1 MGGWNSGRS
10 GGRPTVER
18 CLTVDLPMMMRRGGL
33 TDVGHG
39 SGTLTWSRNGHQT
52 GSVGYSYSMWEDDF
66 GWIELSFTWTPYGG
80 QPQPIK
86 QRISLTCT
94 EPNYGGR
101 RWWMVCPKS
110 NRRVL
115 KLHLPP
121 GGDKFLSREA
131 WRLGYRCQRVTSS
144 DRTLERLFRLQQKL
158 GGEPG
163 WDRGLERPKGMWWR
177 TYERHLARHDQLDAA
192 VGADMMRQ
200 LAVLSDRLKAA
211 GIEADQP

>member
-10 GGRPTVER
+10 GGAPTVER
-18 CLTVDLPMMMRRGGL
+18 CLTVDLPMMMRRGGII
-33 TDVGHG
+33 DVGYG

-66 GWIELSFTWTPYGG
+66 GWIELRFTWTPYCGD
-80 QPQPIK
+80 PQPIT

-94 EPNYGGR
+94 RPNYGGR
-101 RWWMVCPKS
+101 RWWMLCPRTK
-110 NRRVL
+110 RRVL

-121 GGDKFLSREA
+121 GRGQFLSREA
-131 WRLGYRCQRVTSS
+131 WGLGYRSQRIASS

-177 TYERHLARHDQLDAA
+177 TYERHLERYDELDAA
-192 VGADMMRQ
+192 VGASFMWQ
-200 LAVLSDRLKAA
+200 LNKLRGLA
-211 GIEADQP
+211 GFPDND